1 MRSSRTT
8 AGLLLAALVLTLATA
23 SAASPPA
30 VDPAA
35 LTLEESLSLA
45 LTHSPKLQ
53 EAKAKV
59 ALARLDVKAT
69 HWWNWLI
76 PKVTTHQGFDFLTGQ
91 ERRSVALSL
100 DLSKFLGEGQRE
112 AEKARIHLEQAERAL
127 AEARGEVIAE
137 VTRGFF
143 HLTAAKAAVE
153 VREEAVAQALKLQ
166 ALQQIKFEHGSGDL
180 AHLLQAQ
187 EALAQA
193 RLDLLRAQ
201 HEARL
206 AELALLRAIGLPLP

>member
-1 MRSSRTT
+1 VRSPRTKS
-8 AGLLLAALVLTLATA
+8 GLLLAALALLLTTSALAA
-23 SAASPPA
+23 PR
-30 VDPAA
+30 VDPTT

-45 LTHSPKLQ
+45 LDHSAKLQ

-69 HWWNWLI
+69 HWGNWLI
-76 PKVTTHQGFDFLTGQ
+76 PKVSTHQGFDFLSGQ
-91 ERRSVALSL
+91 ERRSIAFSL
-100 DLSKFLGEGQRE
+100 DLAKFLGEGQRE
-112 AEKARIHLEQAERAL
+112 AEKARIGLEQAERDL
-127 AEARGEVIAE
+127 AEARGEVIAD
-137 VTRGFF
+137 VTKAFF
-143 HLTAAKAAVE
+143 HLTVTKAAVQ

-166 ALQQIKFEHGSGDL
+166 ALQQIKFEHGTGDL
-180 AHLLQAQ
+180 GPLLQAQ
-187 EALAQA
+187 EALARA